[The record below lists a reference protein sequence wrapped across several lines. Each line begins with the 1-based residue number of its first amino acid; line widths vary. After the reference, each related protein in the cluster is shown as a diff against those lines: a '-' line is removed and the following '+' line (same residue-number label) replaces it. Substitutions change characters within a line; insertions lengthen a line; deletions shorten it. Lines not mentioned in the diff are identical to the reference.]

1 MLIKRLF
8 NCFENNQKKYI
19 FFVFLGMIFAALL
32 EMLSLGL
39 LPIFI
44 ASIID
49 IESTKNFIPFE
60 FINSLTEK
68 KFILYG
74 SILILM
80 VFICKNIILS
90 IQYYFENKTVQILNE
105 NFASR
110 LFSNYLTSD
119 YLFYIKKNSS
129 FFLRNLTTEINNSV
143 GLVYAI
149 MVLLRE
155 GLVALVI
162 LLILL
167 SRSVEITLI
176 LFLVLMFTVFLFI
189 KIFKSKIINASLNAQ
204 NNRSKQMQI
213 INQSFGLF
221 KTVKIFDIEEKLG
234 KRFNFVTHQKQQ
246 SEFLLNY
253 IKQLPKLFLEIIAI
267 MSILVISLVFIFFLD
282 VENLVLILSTVVIG
296 VIRLVP
302 AFNGVTSSLNGIN
315 SLLVSF
321 NEINKKLYDTKL
333 KNYENFEPINQ
344 NSLKNHDK
352 FESMELK
359 KVSFEYEKNRK
370 LILNSL
376 NFKLKKN
383 DNIAIIGESGAGK
396 TSLIDLILGLLKP
409 IEGKVI
415 INGREVKNVISFWK
429 SKVGYVSQDV
439 YLINDTIKNN
449 IAFSE
454 KNNLINNQKINKALQ
469 SSNLLNF
476 VNSLPEKENTI
487 IGDRGMTLSGG
498 QRQRLSIARAIYND
512 PQIIV
517 MDEGTSA
524 LDDKTENEVLDALD
538 KLKIDKTLIVIAHRK
553 KTIERM
559 DKILLMEGGEIK
571 FFDTKDKY
579 RYDISL

>member
-1 MLIKRLF
+1 MLIKRLY
-8 NCFENNQKKYI
+8 NCFENNQKKYV
-19 FFVFLGMIFAALL
+19 FFVFLGMVFAALL
-32 EMLSLGL
+32 EMISLGL
-39 LPIFI
+39 LPVFI

-49 IESTKNFIPFE
+49 LESTKNFIPFE
-60 FINSLTEK
+60 FIKSLTEK

-74 SILILM
+74 SILILII
-80 VFICKNIILS
+80 FISKNIILS
-90 IQYYFENKTVQILNE
+90 AQYYFENKTVQILNE

-155 GLVALVI
+155 GLVTFVI

-167 SRSVEITLI
+167 SRSIEITLI
-176 LFLVLMFTVFLFI
+176 LFLILMFTVLLFI
-189 KIFKSKIINASLNAQ
+189 KIFKSRIIDASKEAQ
-204 NNRSKQMQI
+204 SNRSKQMQI
-213 INQSFGLF
+213 ISQSFGLF
-221 KTVKIFDIEEKLG
+221 KTVKIFDIEEKLR
-234 KRFNFVTHQKQQ
+234 KRFDFVTHQKQQ

-267 MSILVISLVFIFFLD
+267 MSILVISLLFIFILNS
-282 VENLVLILSTVVIG
+282 ENLVLILSTVAIA

-302 AFNGVTSSLNGIN
+302 AFNGITSSLNGIS
-315 SLLVSF
+315 SLFISF
-321 NEINKKLYDTKL
+321 NEIEKKLYSTKIMNNKNL
-333 KNYENFEPINQ
+333 KIDHQDSF
-344 NSLKNHDK
+344 KNNEK
-352 FESMELK
+352 FESIELK
-359 KVSFEYEKNRK
+359 KVSFEYEKENK
-370 LILNSL
+370 LVLNSL
-376 NFKLKKN
+376 DFKLKKN
-383 DNIAIIGESGAGK
+383 DNIAIIGESGSGK

-409 IEGKVI
+409 IEGEI
-415 INGREVKNVISFWK
+415 LINGSEVKNVLDFWK
-429 SKVGYVSQDV
+429 SKVGYVAQDV
-439 YLINDTIKNN
+439 YLINDTIRNN

-454 KNNLINNQKINKALQ
+454 KNNLIDNHKIENALLN
-469 SSNLLNF
+469 SNLSKF
-476 VNSLPEKENTI
+476 VNSLPNKENTI

-538 KLKIDKTLIVIAHRK
+538 KLKINKTLIVIAHRK

-559 DKILLMEGGEIK
+559 EKILLMQDGEIK
-571 FFDTKDKY
+571 FFDYKEKY
-579 RYDISL
+579 K

>member
-1 MLIKRLF
+1 MLIKRLY
-8 NCFENNQKKYI
+8 NCFENNQKKYV
-19 FFVFLGMIFAALL
+19 FFVFLGMVFAALL
-32 EMLSLGL
+32 EMISLGL
-39 LPIFI
+39 LPVFI

-49 IESTKNFIPFE
+49 LESTKNFIPFE
-60 FINSLTEK
+60 FIKSLTEK

-74 SILILM
+74 SILILII
-80 VFICKNIILS
+80 FISKNIILS
-90 IQYYFENKTVQILNE
+90 AQYYFENKTVQILNE

-155 GLVALVI
+155 GLVTFVI

-167 SRSVEITLI
+167 SRSIEITLI
-176 LFLVLMFTVFLFI
+176 LFLILMFTVLLFI
-189 KIFKSKIINASLNAQ
+189 KIFKSRIIDASKEAQ
-204 NNRSKQMQI
+204 SNRSKQMQI

-221 KTVKIFDIEEKLG
+221 KTVKIFDIEEKLRE
-234 KRFNFVTHQKQQ
+234 RFDFVTHQKQQ

-267 MSILVISLVFIFFLD
+267 MSILVISLLFIFILNS
-282 VENLVLILSTVVIG
+282 ENLVLILSTVAIA

-302 AFNGVTSSLNGIN
+302 AFNGITSSLNGIS
-315 SLLVSF
+315 SLFISF
-321 NEINKKLYDTKL
+321 NEIEKKLYSTKIMNNKNL
-333 KNYENFEPINQ
+333 KIDHQDSF
-344 NSLKNHDK
+344 KNGEK
-352 FESMELK
+352 FESIELK
-359 KVSFEYEKNRK
+359 KVSFEYEKENK
-370 LILNSL
+370 LVLNSL
-376 NFKLKKN
+376 DFKLKKN
-383 DNIAIIGESGAGK
+383 DNIAIIGESGSGK

-409 IEGKVI
+409 IEGEI
-415 INGREVKNVISFWK
+415 LINGSEVKNVLDFWK
-429 SKVGYVSQDV
+429 SKVGYVAQDV
-439 YLINDTIKNN
+439 YLINDTIRNN

-454 KNNLINNQKINKALQ
+454 KNNLIDNHKIENALLN
-469 SSNLLNF
+469 SNLSKF
-476 VNSLPEKENTI
+476 VNSLPNKENTI

-538 KLKIDKTLIVIAHRK
+538 KLKINKTLIVIAHRK

-559 DKILLMEGGEIK
+559 EKILLMQDGEIK
-571 FFDTKDKY
+571 FFDYKEKY
-579 RYDISL
+579 K

>member
-1 MLIKRLF
+1 MLIKRLY
-8 NCFENNQKKYI
+8 NCFENNQKKYV
-19 FFVFLGMIFAALL
+19 FFVFLGMVFAALL
-32 EMLSLGL
+32 EMISLGL
-39 LPIFI
+39 LPVFI

-49 IESTKNFIPFE
+49 LESTKNFIPFE
-60 FINSLTEK
+60 FIKSLTEK

-74 SILILM
+74 SILILII
-80 VFICKNIILS
+80 FISKNIILS
-90 IQYYFENKTVQILNE
+90 AQYYFENKTVQILNE

-155 GLVALVI
+155 GLVTFVI

-167 SRSVEITLI
+167 SRSIEITLI
-176 LFLVLMFTVFLFI
+176 LFLILMFTVLLFI
-189 KIFKSKIINASLNAQ
+189 KIFKSRIIDASKEAQ
-204 NNRSKQMQI
+204 SNRSKQMQI
-213 INQSFGLF
+213 ISQSFGLF
-221 KTVKIFDIEEKLG
+221 KTVKIFDIEEKLR
-234 KRFNFVTHQKQQ
+234 KRFDFVTHQKQQ

-267 MSILVISLVFIFFLD
+267 MSILVISLLFIFILNS
-282 VENLVLILSTVVIG
+282 ENLVLILSTVAIA

-302 AFNGVTSSLNGIN
+302 AFNGITSSLNGIS
-315 SLLVSF
+315 SLFISF
-321 NEINKKLYDTKL
+321 NEIEKKLYSTKIMNNKNL
-333 KNYENFEPINQ
+333 KIDHQDSF
-344 NSLKNHDK
+344 KNNEK
-352 FESMELK
+352 FESIELK
-359 KVSFEYEKNRK
+359 KVSFEYEKENK
-370 LILNSL
+370 LVLNSL
-376 NFKLKKN
+376 DFKLKKN
-383 DNIAIIGESGAGK
+383 DNIAIIGESGSGK

-409 IEGKVI
+409 IEGEI
-415 INGREVKNVISFWK
+415 LINGSEVKNVLDFWK
-429 SKVGYVSQDV
+429 SKVGYVAQDV
-439 YLINDTIKNN
+439 YLINDTIRNN

-454 KNNLINNQKINKALQ
+454 KNNLIDNHKIENALLN
-469 SSNLLNF
+469 SNLSKF
-476 VNSLPEKENTI
+476 VNSLPNKENTI

-538 KLKIDKTLIVIAHRK
+538 KLKINKTLIVIAHIK

-559 DKILLMEGGEIK
+559 EKILLMQDGEIK
-571 FFDTKDKY
+571 FFDYKEKY
-579 RYDISL
+579 K

>member
-1 MLIKRLF
+1 M
-8 NCFENNQKKYI
+8 
-19 FFVFLGMIFAALL
+19 VFAALL
-32 EMLSLGL
+32 EMISLGL
-39 LPIFI
+39 LPVFI

-49 IESTKNFIPFE
+49 LESTKNFIPFE
-60 FINSLTEK
+60 FIKSLTEK

-74 SILILM
+74 SILILII
-80 VFICKNIILS
+80 FISKNIILS
-90 IQYYFENKTVQILNE
+90 AQYYFENKTVQILNE

-155 GLVALVI
+155 GLVTFVI

-167 SRSVEITLI
+167 SRSIEITLI
-176 LFLVLMFTVFLFI
+176 LFLILMFTVLLFI
-189 KIFKSKIINASLNAQ
+189 KIFKSRIIDASKEAQ
-204 NNRSKQMQI
+204 SNRSKQMQI

-221 KTVKIFDIEEKLG
+221 KTVKIFDIEEKLRE
-234 KRFNFVTHQKQQ
+234 RFDFVTHQKQQ

-267 MSILVISLVFIFFLD
+267 MSILVISLLFIFILNS
-282 VENLVLILSTVVIG
+282 ENLVLILSTVAIA

-302 AFNGVTSSLNGIN
+302 AFNGITSSLNGIS
-315 SLLVSF
+315 SLFISF
-321 NEINKKLYDTKL
+321 NEIEKKLYSTKIMNNKNL
-333 KNYENFEPINQ
+333 KIDHQDSF
-344 NSLKNHDK
+344 KNGEK
-352 FESMELK
+352 FESIELK
-359 KVSFEYEKNRK
+359 KVSFEYEKENK
-370 LILNSL
+370 LVLNSL
-376 NFKLKKN
+376 DFKLKKN
-383 DNIAIIGESGAGK
+383 DNIAIIGESGSGK

-409 IEGKVI
+409 IEGEI
-415 INGREVKNVISFWK
+415 LINGSEVKNVLDFWK
-429 SKVGYVSQDV
+429 SKVGYVAQDV
-439 YLINDTIKNN
+439 YLINDTIRNN

-454 KNNLINNQKINKALQ
+454 KNNLIDNHKIENALLN
-469 SSNLLNF
+469 SNLSKF
-476 VNSLPEKENTI
+476 VNSLPNKENTI

-538 KLKIDKTLIVIAHRK
+538 KLKINKTLIVIAHRK

-559 DKILLMEGGEIK
+559 EKILLMQDGEIK
-571 FFDTKDKY
+571 FFDYKEKY
-579 RYDISL
+579 K